1 MAGRLPHGHPSSAV
15 TYQDTM
21 EKLLNA
27 SLAKSTRDSYSA
39 QLTHFHQFISPAT
52 MPVEMP
58 QVLCFVAYLFDA
70 GYSAPSI
77 ATHLSAIAYAHKML
91 GAPDPT

>member
-1 MAGRLPHGHPSSAV
+1 
-15 TYQDTM
+15 
-21 EKLLNA
+21 
-27 SLAKSTRDSYSA
+27 
-39 QLTHFHQFISPAT
+39 

-91 GAPDPT
+91 GAPDPTEHFIVRKLLTGATKLSAKPDSRLPITPAILLALLC